1 MELYTAVQGQHR
13 HNGKENGS
21 YGLGYRDRVVPKL
34 RILAL
39 LKKIRFCYNIIYNQK
54 GQKGP
59 IVSRINHM
67 SWGSSPF

>member
-1 MELYTAVQGQHR
+1 MELYTAVQGQYR

-21 YGLGYRDRVVPKL
+21 YCLGYRDRVVPKL

-39 LKKIRFCYNIIYNQK
+39 LKIRFCYNIIYNQK
-54 GQKGP
+54 GP
-59 IVSRINHM
+59 IVSRISHM